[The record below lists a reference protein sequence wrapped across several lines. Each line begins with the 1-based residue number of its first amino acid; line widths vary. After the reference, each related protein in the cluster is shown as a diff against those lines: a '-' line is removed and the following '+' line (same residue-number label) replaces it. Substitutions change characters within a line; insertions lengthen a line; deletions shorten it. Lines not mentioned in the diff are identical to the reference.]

1 MKIRHCRRV
10 LLGKESAVVVRVWD
24 RCSLFLCEYKL
35 SPRCLERDFLVN
47 LFYDEIFQERWV
59 TNAMCSFQEH

>member
-1 MKIRHCRRV
+1 MKIRHCGRV
-10 LLGKESAVVVRVWD
+10 LSRKESAVVVRVWD

-47 LFYDEIFQERWV
+47 LFYDEIFQE
-59 TNAMCSFQEH
+59 